1 MSETKDKPVKKQS
14 DYAYWEDMI
23 MKMANLFV
31 NIRTHVK
38 IKIPGR
44 GLCIAEGH
52 RARLGTVHMLN
63 GFGEIVNPD
72 LDIQHRIFL
81 TPAFQPKGII
91 GYELLPK
98 VGFYVHSSNREDQ
111 GEVSFLIIEGLYEK
125 NK

>member
-1 MSETKDKPVKKQS
+1 MSEIKDKPAKKQS

-44 GLCIAEGH
+44 GLCIAEGPKG
-52 RARLGTVHMLN
+52 RVGTVFMLN
-63 GFGEIVNPD
+63 GFGEIVNTD
-72 LDIQHRIFL
+72 LTEMSRIFL
-81 TPAFQPKGII
+81 TPSFQPKGII
-91 GYELLPK
+91 SYELLPK
-98 VGFYVHSSNREDQ
+98 VGFYIHSSSREDQ
-111 GEVSFLIIEGLYEK
+111 GEISFLIVEGLYEK